1 MTAVNTVLGGLVG
14 ALLFPFKSLPPIVGL
29 LVVSALTAVGML
41 VVFRATSNQARIA
54 AVKRS
59 IHAGLFEI
67 RLFNDDLRLIL
78 RAQVDILRHNLTYL
92 RLSLVPMVWMIV
104 PLSLLIA
111 QMQFHYGYDGLDLGR
126 PVLVKIQLAEDGADP
141 QRLELTA
148 PDGLRVETPPV
159 WIPTLREAAW
169 RIVPDRAGDYELSIQ
184 VDDRT
189 YTKSVR
195 TSDAIVRRSHGE
207 TRARLPQPIALSGGS
222 ATPRECRGH
231 VDRADLSRARDLVAG
246 LAGALARRVLS
257 PVTRPRLCAARSV
270 RRRAVASHPPEA
282 PNRGSR
288 CEFPGSHARM
298 WRFLR

>member
-1 MTAVNTVLGGLVG
+1 MTAVNTVLGGFVG
-14 ALLFPFKSLPPIVGL
+14 ALLYPFQSLPPIVGL

-41 VVFRATSNQARIA
+41 IVFRATSNQARIA

-78 RAQVDILRHNLTYL
+78 RAQVDVLRHNLTYL

-111 QMQFHYGYDGLDLGR
+111 QMQFHYGYDGLDLRR
-126 PVLVKIQLAEDGADP
+126 PALVKIQLAEGAADP

-195 TSDAIVRRSHGE
+195 TSSLIVRRSPVKLAPGFLNQLLYPVE
-207 TRARLPQPIALSGGS
+207 APLPAN
-222 ATPRECRGH
+222 A
-231 VDRADLSRARDLVAG
+231 
-246 LAGALARRVLS
+246 
-257 PVTRPRLCAARSV
+257 
-270 RRRAVASHPPEA
+270 AVASIELTYPE
-282 PNRGSR
+282 REISLLG
-288 CEFPGSHARM
+288 
-298 WRFLR
+298 WRVHWLVAFFLLSLVIAFALRNQFGVVL